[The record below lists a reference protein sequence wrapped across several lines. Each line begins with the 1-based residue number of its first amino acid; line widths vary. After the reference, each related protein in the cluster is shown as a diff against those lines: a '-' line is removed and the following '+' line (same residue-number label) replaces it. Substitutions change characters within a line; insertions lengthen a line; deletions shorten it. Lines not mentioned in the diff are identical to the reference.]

1 MSNGTKIALYVA
13 LALLASVSGF
23 FALTRFKSV
32 MNADRFK
39 DVETERPDA
48 RPEESSGTN
57 ENQTPVLQT
66 NTVTPSTNSA
76 GTNSISVAE
85 LSTNAPTGTLPNAET
100 NGATAATSTNK
111 VAPKTAV
118 ENGKPGTGPVSTA
131 LGGGSTIGPKQARG
145 PKGGRMGAWMALF
158 VLSIIGLGLM
168 IALDVSHF
176 FGNRALKVIYNDDL
190 EGMSKAEYEKAEEVW
205 TSGQPLEAIR
215 MMREYLNKNPREQH
229 VALRIAAIYE
239 KDLGNFLAAALEYEE
254 VLKHKLP
261 ADRWGWAAIH
271 LCNLYFKLGQE
282 QKAFALLRRLVNE
295 YPDTPAADKARK
307 RLEQVE
313 AMMAPEAMTEQ
324 QVETHPEPISKKPA
338 EKEPP
343 SNLPPGFRPKKG

>member
-23 FALTRFKSV
+23 FALSRFKSV
-32 MNADRFK
+32 MSVDRFK
-39 DVETERPDA
+39 DVETERPDT
-48 RPEESSGTN
+48 RLEEPSGTN
-57 ENQTPVLQT
+57 ENQTAPIQT
-66 NTVTPSTNSA
+66 NTVAPSTNTEHTNSPSA
-76 GTNSISVAE
+76 GN
-85 LSTNAPTGTLPNAET
+85 LSTNAPMATTTNTET
-100 NGATAATSTNK
+100 NVATAATPPNK
-111 VAPKTAV
+111 AVPNPVV
-118 ENGKPGTGPVSTA
+118 ENGKPGTGVSTA
-131 LGGGSTIGPKQARG
+131 LGGGSTIGPKQAAG
-145 PKGGRMGAWMALF
+145 KKGGRMGAWMGLF

-205 TSGQPLEAIR
+205 ASGQHLEAIR

-229 VALRIAAIYE
+229 VALRIAEIYE

-271 LCNLYFKLGQE
+271 LCNLYFKLNHE
-282 QKAFALLRRLVNE
+282 EKAFALLRRLVNE

-307 RLEQVE
+307 RLEQVD
-313 AMMAPEAMTEQ
+313 AMMAPEMLTES
-324 QVETHPEPISKKPA
+324 QVETYSEPASKKPE